1 MDVRGNV
8 TLSGEGIAN
17 AASHIDALVLV
28 HCLVISEWGRERN
41 PNQMENRININSGKS
56 SELTL
61 GRLGIVPF
69 SWAVR

>member
-1 MDVRGNV
+1 MDVRGTV

-41 PNQMENRININSGKS
+41 PNQMENRINIYSGKS
-56 SELTL
+56 SELRL

-69 SWAVR
+69 SWAVM